1 MMDEKTKK
9 ALKSRL
15 NRVEGQISGIQRM
28 VEEDK
33 YCVDVLLQISAVR
46 GALGQV
52 GKIVLGRH
60 IETCVSN
67 SLSSGNQIDRR
78 EKIDELMEV
87 FARYGGI
94 GGK

>member
-67 SLSSGNQIDRR
+67 SLSSGNQIDCR

>member
-28 VEEDK
+28 VDEDK

-87 FARYGGI
+87 FARYGEI